1 MTYFIRFSYSLK
13 DEGEFITE
21 VTGNVGPFKTY
32 TEAEN
37 YQVVGADTQVILNMR
52 EPVAGAMYSVR

>member
-1 MTYFIRFSYSLK
+1 MK

-37 YQVVGADTQVILNMR
+37 YQVAGADTQVIFNMR
-52 EPVAGAMYSVR
+52 EPDTLYSVR